1 MKKTLL
7 IIMALAG
14 LFLSA
19 SEAEAKGRF
28 SITSRVV
35 FDLSNIGVRGNLDV
49 YSTRLGFTGG
59 VDDEDLIAPQ

>member
-19 SEAEAKGRF
+19 FEAEAKGRF
-28 SITSRVV
+28 SNTPQV
-35 FDLSNIGVRGNLDV
+35 
-49 YSTRLGFTGG
+49 GFH
-59 VDDEDLIAPQ
+59 QF